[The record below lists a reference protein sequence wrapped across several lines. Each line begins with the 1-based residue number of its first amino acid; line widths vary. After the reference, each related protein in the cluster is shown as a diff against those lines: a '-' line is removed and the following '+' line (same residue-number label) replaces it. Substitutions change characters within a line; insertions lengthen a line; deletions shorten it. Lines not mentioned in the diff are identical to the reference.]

1 MYSNKS
7 DPQPSFSNPTP
18 RDFYEDGW
26 VVWRYFTRK
35 LIVLPHSSA
44 PTSAIGF
51 RGREYF
57 TRNRNRI
64 FCWAMK
70 IRFFVA
76 YPKTLFVICSIDI
89 CGGHF
94 IEIVS
99 KDKNCQN
106 WSGPRWFMCPVAI
119 WAVLFVGA
127 YKSPRLNCSIEY
139 FSVAPKF
146 VICVRARNQCHTRK
160 TPSKSCHIKISFSS
174 LSLNT
179 LVTECA

>member
-1 MYSNKS
+1 MFWQEEKCFICDPRRSSSIILLPEECDGFFAGFFVWHGPALQGGRCGRLCRSMYSDKS

-18 RDFYEDGW
+18 RDFYEDGR

-99 KDKNCQN
+99 RDKNC
-106 WSGPRWFMCPVAI
+106 
-119 WAVLFVGA
+119 
-127 YKSPRLNCSIEY
+127 
-139 FSVAPKF
+139 
-146 VICVRARNQCHTRK
+146 
-160 TPSKSCHIKISFSS
+160 
-174 LSLNT
+174 
-179 LVTECA
+179 